1 MLRVIDCLQ
10 ILPKE
15 MDLMLAHDSGER
27 LTDVMAGMYRAM
39 QASGMT
45 EWAGECAKAAT
56 RMEGEKRFAKAAE
69 AFADLAANSGDA
81 AVKISA
87 LSSRAHVLRVGD
99 LPGCQ
104 QASSDAVACWME
116 NKACAPPDAECFQ
129 EAADLQA
136 SKGDYSAAWGGIKA
150 HPTHS
155 ACYDVLLSATWT
167 DSAPEGVRD
176 VEGSSSRE
184 GSSSVEKLAARA
196 AMNHPASAK
205 AWIRIGAAMNGRGR
219 HARAR
224 PLLEAWAKKAPADA
238 GSWLALGDAYVNT
251 GAPKSA
257 LKCAAKSAEC
267 AASSPRGGVSGV
279 LRASTLLSAECH
291 LRQRN
296 WDQAQKE
303 FSKVLADDPSSL
315 KALDGM
321 GRACASVGDRA
332 SARDYFGQVLSADP
346 LNHGV
351 LSRLAD
357 LCGEENRWAKAADYM
372 KQAADIAPSNAAYR
386 YGLGRSR
393 WMQGGQARSGRGAES
408 AFPELLAAVKLDP
421 NMARAWTLLGH
432 YYKVEA
438 KDSERAKK
446 VYAKALSLDPADAE
460 AGEAL
465 CAMHISAGQAGLV
478 MAACEDA
485 ISASTMA
492 AWAHLRKGTLLLGAG
507 RADDAAVP
515 LQVKDNSQTSPD
527 LSECLIFLLI
537 NSISHHLLE

>member
-1 MLRVIDCLQ
+1 MV
-10 ILPKE
+10 
-15 MDLMLAHDSGER
+15 
-27 LTDVMAGMYRAM
+27 GMYRAM
-39 QASGMT
+39 QASGMA
-45 EWAGECAKAAT
+45 EWADECAKAAT
-56 RMEGEKRFAKAAE
+56 RMEGEKRFGKAAE

-81 AVKISA
+81 AGKISA
-87 LSSRAHVLRVGD
+87 LNSRARILRTGD

-104 QASSDAVACWME
+104 QASSEAVACWLSD
-116 NKACAPPDAECFQ
+116 KACAPPDAECFQ

-150 HPTHS
+150 HPTHL

-167 DSAPEGVRD
+167 DSAPEGLKD
-176 VEGSSSRE
+176 IGGSGSSRE

-196 AMNHPASAK
+196 AMSHPGSAR

-224 PLLEAWAKKAPADA
+224 PLLEAWAKKAPQDA

-267 AASSPRGGVSGV
+267 ATSCPRGGVGGL
-279 LRASTLLSAECH
+279 LRASTLLSAEC
-291 LRQRN
+291 LVRQRN
-296 WDQAQKE
+296 FDEARQE

-321 GRACASVGDRA
+321 GRACAGMGDRA

-351 LSRLAD
+351 FSRLAD
-357 LCGEENRWAKAADYM
+357 LCGEEGRWAKAADYM

-393 WMQGGQARSGRGAES
+393 WMQGGQVRSGRGAAS

-485 ISASTMA
+485 ISASTTA

-507 RADDAAVP
+507 RADDAAAP
-515 LQVKDNSQTSPD
+515 LQVNDANQMSQY
-527 LSECLIFLLI
+527 FA
-537 NSISHHLLE
+537 